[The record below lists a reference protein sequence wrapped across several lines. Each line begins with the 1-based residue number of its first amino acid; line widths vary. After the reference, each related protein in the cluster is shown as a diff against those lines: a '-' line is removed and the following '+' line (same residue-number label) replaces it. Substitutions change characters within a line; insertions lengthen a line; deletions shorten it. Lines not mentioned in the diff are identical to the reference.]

1 MSPKVPAV
9 AAADARRDDL
19 RRITDALAQ
28 AGALLAEYAR
38 RDLDVDHKAPG
49 HPVTE
54 ADRAAD
60 DLLRRLLPRDG
71 EGWLSE
77 ETADDAGRLDC
88 RRVWVVD
95 PLDGTKELIAGI
107 PEWCVSV
114 ALVEDGRAVAGGVY
128 NPAAGHTV
136 LGGEGLGVTFD
147 GEAARVTSPA
157 PGAAPRVLASRSE
170 TKRGEWNRWR
180 NAGFDVVPTGSV
192 AYKLALVAAGRADAT
207 WTLTPK
213 SEWDVA
219 AGAALVAAAGGSVR
233 LPSGEEVR
241 FNQRRVRLPGLVAA
255 SPGLL
260 AELLARFQEEGVHA

>member
-1 MSPKVPAV
+1 MSPRTAAG
-9 AAADARRDDL
+9 AAAAARRDDL
-19 RRITDALAQ
+19 RRIADALAQ

-38 RDLDVDHKAPG
+38 RDLDVEHKAPG
-49 HPVTE
+49 HPVTA

-60 DLLRRLLPRDG
+60 HLLRRLLPRED

-77 ETADDAGRLDC
+77 ETADDPVRLDR

-95 PLDGTKELIAGI
+95 PLDGTKEFIAGI

-114 ALVEDGRAVAGGVY
+114 ALVEDGRPVAGGVY

-136 LGGEGLGVTFD
+136 LGAEGLGVTFD
-147 GEAARVTSPA
+147 GEAARMSAPA
-157 PGAAPRVLASRSE
+157 PGRAPRVLASRSE
-170 TKRGEWNRWR
+170 ILRGEWNRWR
-180 NAGFDVVPTGSV
+180 EAGFDVVPTGSV

-219 AGAALVAAAGGSVR
+219 AGAALVAAAGGSAR
-233 LPSGEEVR
+233 LPSGEAVR
-241 FNQRRVRLPGLVAA
+241 FNQRRTRLPGLVAA
-255 SPGLL
+255 APGLL
-260 AELLARFQEEGVHA
+260 AELVERFQEEGVHA